1 MMIKF
6 IEKIPNN
13 MRSIVIYCHG
23 FGDNKDRI
31 YQHDKI
37 LNDNNIGIISFDLPC
52 HGEDDTPYDKFNLD
66 NCINYLK
73 EIVNYS
79 KKYNVDIY
87 SIGSSF
93 GGYVLLEYI
102 RRYNDISKVFLKF
115 PAVNFYECIKRKLN
129 IDDNFN
135 NKEYIELPNF
145 KLYKESFKSFDSD
158 LVNNFNTNSDIY
170 IIHGDKDSTVLLSDV
185 DNFSTHFNIKLKVIE
200 GATHGMK
207 DYLDLIN
214 EEIINYFK

>member
-52 HGEDDTPYDKFNLD
+52 HGEDDTTYDKFNLD
-66 NCINYLK
+66 NCLNYLK

-93 GGYVLLEYI
+93 GGYILLEYI

-145 KLYKESFKSFDSD
+145 KLYRDSFKSFDSD

-170 IIHGDKDSTVLLSDV
+170 ILHGDKDKTVLLEDV
-185 DNFSTHFNIKLKVIE
+185 YNFSTSFNIKLKVIE
-200 GATHGMK
+200 GAEHGMK

-214 EEIINYFK
+214 EELINYFK

>member
-13 MRSIVIYCHG
+13 MKSIVIYCHG

-52 HGEDDTPYDKFNLD
+52 HGEDDTPYDKFNLY

>member
-1 MMIKF
+1 MIKF
-6 IEKIPNN
+6 IEKIPDN
-13 MRSIVIYCHG
+13 MKSIVIYCHG

-52 HGEDDTPYDKFNLD
+52 NGEDNTPYDKFNLD
-66 NCINYLK
+66 NCISYLK
-73 EIVNYS
+73 EIVEYV

-93 GGYVLLEYI
+93 GGYILLEYV
-102 RRYNDISKVFLKF
+102 RRYDDISKVFLKF

-129 IDDNFN
+129 IDDNFD
-135 NKEYIELPNF
+135 NKDYIELSNF
-145 KLYKESFKSFDSD
+145 KLYKDSFKSFNTD
-158 LVNNFNTNSDIY
+158 LVNNFSTKSDIY
-170 IIHGDKDSTVLLSDV
+170 IIHGDKDKTVLLSDV
-185 DNFSTHFNIKLKVIE
+185 HNFCTHFNIRLKVIE

>member
-1 MMIKF
+1 MIKF

-13 MRSIVIYCHG
+13 MKSIVIYCHG

-52 HGEDDTPYDKFNLD
+52 HGEDDTDYNIFNLD
-66 NCINYLK
+66 ICLSYLK
-73 EIVNYS
+73 EIVNYV

-93 GGYVLLEYI
+93 GGYILLEYI
-102 RRYNDISKVFLKF
+102 RRYDDISKVFLKF
-115 PAVNFYECIKRKLN
+115 PAVNFYECTKRKLKL
-129 IDDNFN
+129 DDNFN
-135 NKEYIELPNF
+135 DKEFIDLPSF
-145 KLYKESFKSFDSD
+145 RLYKKSFKSFDSD
-158 LVNNFNTNSDIY
+158 LINNFNTNSDIY
-170 IIHGDKDSTVLLSDV
+170 IIHGSKDSTVLLEDV
-185 DNFSTHFNIKLKVIE
+185 EKFCTNYNIKLKVIV
-200 GATHGMK
+200 GAEHGMK